1 MLKLLIADDE
11 KAIRDSISTLIDW
24 NSLEIKLIGTAKN
37 GIDAYNIILDQYP
50 DIILTDIKM
59 PGLTGLELIRKI
71 HEIAPQTEFIILSG
85 YGEFEFAKEA
95 MQYGV
100 QHYLLKPCTTEQ
112 IIDSVVKA
120 RDTHLNNLSK
130 ENKAN
135 ELKQI
140 SSFYG
145 SSLFANLINCYLSV
159 APDIQLSDKDIYP
172 FYSDFRKY
180 IGDMNVPYDAYYIYY
195 AQIPQQKLLIES
207 ISRKIANLYP
217 NIQLIFIEVQHTII
231 FFFET
236 FAEKYPLIEDVLSV
250 LCLQFGTEYQH
261 IHFPSITVLAEKVTK
276 QIRRYNTISITS
288 HERSVELSN
297 SSNILRNIFQ
307 ITKNMYSA
315 DPELSQKSF
324 NELKDTLSHGTD
336 ANYLHQFAS
345 AIITSSLS
353 KTTVINAISGTKLL
367 SELDK
372 IKDLSILK
380 QLILEQINKLYYS
393 NQNENAQMNISD
405 KIKEYVES
413 HIEMS
418 ELSLKWIG
426 EKVMFMN
433 IDYLSRKFT
442 TETGEHFSQYLTRIR
457 IEKSKELL
465 SEFPSYNISTIA
477 EKVGCGN
484 NPQYFSQIFKKYC
497 GVTPKN
503 YIKSLQ
509 KDSINIMDSL

>member
-1 MLKLLIADDE
+1 M
-11 KAIRDSISTLIDW
+11 
-24 NSLEIKLIGTAKN
+24 
-37 GIDAYNIILDQYP
+37 
-50 DIILTDIKM
+50 
-59 PGLTGLELIRKI
+59 
-71 HEIAPQTEFIILSG
+71 
-85 YGEFEFAKEA
+85 
-95 MQYGV
+95 
-100 QHYLLKPCTTEQ
+100 
-112 IIDSVVKA
+112 
-120 RDTHLNNLSK
+120 
-130 ENKAN
+130 
-135 ELKQI
+135 
-140 SSFYG
+140 
-145 SSLFANLINCYLSV
+145 
-159 APDIQLSDKDIYP
+159 
-172 FYSDFRKY
+172 
-180 IGDMNVPYDAYYIYY
+180 
-195 AQIPQQKLLIES
+195 
-207 ISRKIANLYP
+207 YP

-231 FFFET
+231 FFFEAL
-236 FAEKYPLIEDVLSV
+236 AEKYPLIEDVLSG

-261 IHFPSITVLAEKVTK
+261 IHFPSITVLTEKVTK

-307 ITKNMYSA
+307 ITKNMYSV
-315 DPELSQKSF
+315 DPVLSQKRF

-353 KTTVINAISGTKLL
+353 KTTAINAVSGTKLL
-367 SELDK
+367 SEIDK
-372 IKDLSILK
+372 IQDLSVLK

-393 NQNENAQMNISD
+393 KQNENAQMNISD
-405 KIKEYVES
+405 RIKEYVES

-503 YIKSLQ
+503 YVKSLQ
-509 KDSINIMDSL
+509 KDNINIMDSF

>member
-1 MLKLLIADDE
+1 
-11 KAIRDSISTLIDW
+11 
-24 NSLEIKLIGTAKN
+24 
-37 GIDAYNIILDQYP
+37 
-50 DIILTDIKM
+50 
-59 PGLTGLELIRKI
+59 
-71 HEIAPQTEFIILSG
+71 
-85 YGEFEFAKEA
+85 
-95 MQYGV
+95 
-100 QHYLLKPCTTEQ
+100 
-112 IIDSVVKA
+112 
-120 RDTHLNNLSK
+120 
-130 ENKAN
+130 
-135 ELKQI
+135 
-140 SSFYG
+140 
-145 SSLFANLINCYLSV
+145 
-159 APDIQLSDKDIYP
+159 
-172 FYSDFRKY
+172 
-180 IGDMNVPYDAYYIYY
+180 MNVPYDAYYIYY
-195 AQIPQQKLLIES
+195 AQIPQQKPLIES

-217 NIQLIFIEVQHTII
+217 TIQLIFIEVQHTII
-231 FFFET
+231 FFFEG
-236 FAEKYPLIEDVLSV
+236 FAEKYPLIEDVLSG

-372 IKDLSILK
+372 IQDLSILK

-503 YIKSLQ
+503 YVKSLQ
-509 KDSINIMDSL
+509 KGEGCADIFCK